1 MFDVDD
7 IDDNV
12 YRLYRSQSF
21 HDPDYPSCVHNL
33 FQEIAKRDENLAI
46 EFVRYVISHE
56 FDLKNEEITSR
67 GPELLKALNPI
78 GEEAD
83 RLVVEDGSV
92 EIENAKSRNAI
103 ALGIASDE
111 VKRCGLNPR
120 KGRRLIDAGADNNP

>member
-1 MFDVDD
+1 M
-7 IDDNV
+7 
-12 YRLYRSQSF
+12 
-21 HDPDYPSCVHNL
+21 
-33 FQEIAKRDENLAI
+33 
-46 EFVRYVISHE
+46 
-56 FDLKNEEITSR
+56 
-67 GPELLKALNPI
+67 LKALNPI

-120 KGRRLIDAGADNNP
+120 KRRRLIDAGADNNP